1 MSRARDLANF
11 IGSPATTV
19 SSNLP
24 SGSGLQLITVAPTTA
39 QVNTTTSYADTGL
52 TGNITPSSTSN
63 KILITASIGLQN
75 SATNTGVNCKLLR
88 DSTKIWSGRSDD
100 LVQYVSNQYMFVHVP
115 VEYMDSPSSTS
126 QITYKFQFQAFNG
139 GTAYCQQNS
148 TMFLQEI
155 KV

>member
-1 MSRARDLANF
+1 MALTKLNFSGSGQGALATS
-11 IGSPATTV
+11 GM
-19 SSNLP
+19 P
-24 SGSGLQLITVAPTTA
+24 SGSVVQLITVAPTSS
-39 QVNTTTSYADTGL
+39 QVSATTDYVDTGL

-88 DSTKIWSGRSDD
+88 GSTKIWSGRADD
-100 LVQYVSNQYMFVHVP
+100 VVQYVSDEYMFVYVP

-126 QITYKFQFQAFNG
+126 QITYKFQFNAFNG

-148 TMFLQEI
+148 TMFLREI
-155 KV
+155 KA

>member
-24 SGSGLQLITVAPTTA
+24 SGSDLQLITVAPTTS

-63 KILITASIGLQN
+63 KILITASVGLQN
-75 SATNTGVNCKLLR
+75 SATNTGVNLKLLR
-88 DSTKIWSGRSDD
+88 DSTKIWSGRGDD
-100 LVQYVSNQYMFVHVP
+100 LVQYVSNQYMHVYVP
-115 VEYMDSPSSTS
+115 VEYMDSPSTTS
-126 QITYKFQFQAFNG
+126 QITYKLQFQAFNG
-139 GTAYCQQNS
+139 GTAYCQINS
-148 TMFLQEI
+148 TMFLREI